1 MIKQNKPSIKNVA
14 IKAGVSPSTVS
25 NYLNNS
31 APVNAITGARIEK
44 AIQELG
50 YIPNNIARSL
60 RYGRTKDIGLVVT
73 EIENSFY
80 ASLVNGME
88 EVASKNN
95 YSIILACNIYDFER
109 EKRQIYNLVSRGIAG
124 IIFAAGSNMDFE
136 LINDLQR
143 RKILIVAVDR
153 KLPKVDIPTVAVDNF
168 KAVYKG
174 ITYLINC
181 GHRNIYYLTEPI
193 IMDTLKDRFKGYK
206 KALKDNGIE
215 FNESKILLDKG
226 LQTNI
231 PKTSYEIMTNVIH
244 EIEKPAAVFASSD
257 YFTFGAIKAVFDNGL
272 KVPDD
277 ISFMGFDNINL
288 SPYIYP
294 SLTTIKQPKKHM
306 GRVAMQLMIDLIR
319 GKKVK
324 TKKILLETTLII
336 RDTVKKLV

>member
-1 MIKQNKPSIKNVA
+1 MKQNKPSIKNVA
-14 IKAGVSPSTVS
+14 LKAGVSPSTVS

-31 APVNAITGARIEK
+31 APVNTITGERIEK
-44 AIQELG
+44 VIQELG

-60 RYGRTKDIGLVVT
+60 RYGRTKDIGVVIT

-80 ASLVNGME
+80 ASVINGME

-124 IIFAAGSNMDFE
+124 IIFASGSNMDLE

-153 KLPKVDIPTVAVDNF
+153 KLPKADIPSVAVDNF

-181 GHRNIYYLTEPI
+181 GHRNLYYLSEPLV
-193 IMDTLKDRFKGYK
+193 MDTLIDRFEGYK
-206 KALKDNGIE
+206 KALKDNGLE
-215 FNESKILLDKG
+215 YDESKILINKG

-231 PKTSYEIMTNVIH
+231 PQTSYELMSNVIH
-244 EIEKPAAVFASSD
+244 EIEKPAAIFASSD
-257 YFTFGAIKAVFDNGL
+257 YFTFGAIKAVFDNGF

-288 SPYIYP
+288 SPYFYP
-294 SLTTIKQPKKHM
+294 SLTTIKQPKRHM
-306 GRVAMQLMIDLIR
+306 GRVAMQLMLDLINR
-319 GKKVK
+319 KKIA
-324 TKKILLETTLII
+324 TKKIILNTTLIE
-336 RDTVKKLV
+336 RDTVLKLN